1 MNTEVVQSL
10 DALSLNA
17 RRLLKDAQT
26 VLTHGSHPVRCGRK
40 PSLPGFVKDDKLL
53 RANFPEG
60 IYDRSRVAYSTGRC
74 RPLEPEMES

>member
-10 DALSLNA
+10 DALALND
-17 RRLLKDAQT
+17 RRLLNDAGT

-53 RANFPEG
+53 RANFGKQPKPCSLLN
-60 IYDRSRVAYSTGRC
+60 RAM
-74 RPLEPEMES
+74 PAL